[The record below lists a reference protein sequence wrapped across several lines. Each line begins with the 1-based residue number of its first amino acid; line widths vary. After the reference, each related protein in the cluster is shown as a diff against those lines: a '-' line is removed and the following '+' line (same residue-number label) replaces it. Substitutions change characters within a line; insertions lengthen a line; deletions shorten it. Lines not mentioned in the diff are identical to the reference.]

1 MSVLIGHA
9 SIGEN
14 GNASGGK
21 AGNQTRKELCTRNW
35 YKKPW
40 SVLLRPK
47 DATMAEKIA
56 IACEQACA
64 NQNIGYDQGQRNTL
78 YTQAKAVNFDLSKIT
93 TPCECDCSSLACICA
108 IAAGAPADKLYVGGN
123 MGTTRTMRSYFRNT
137 GMFEILTNSK
147 YLTVSDYLKRGDIV
161 VNEGSHTF
169 IVLSNGSKAT
179 GDQPLIKPTS
189 SDVIGIAVALGSVNV
204 RVGPSTGYKV
214 IGIVKK
220 NQQVQVLEKISNGWL
235 RILWDGA
242 EDGYAYVSNSGD
254 KYFNF
259 NSVSHNTN
267 TEKTQNTIV
276 SYKGKITAYTL
287 RIRTGPGTKYSEK
300 GFLRQGALVGI
311 VEESIDSQGKKWG
324 LLDEFATTRDAWIS
338 LSYLQK
344 I

>member
-9 SIGEN
+9 SIDEN
-14 GNASGGK
+14 GKASGGK
-21 AGNQTRKELCTRNW
+21 AGNQTKKELCTRNW

-47 DATMAEKIA
+47 DAIMAEKIA

-108 IAAGAPADKLYVGGN
+108 IAAGAPADKLYIGGN
-123 MGTTRTMRSYFRNT
+123 MGTTRTMRSYFRST
-137 GMFEILTNSK
+137 GMFEILTDSK
-147 YLTVSDYLKRGDIV
+147 YLTISDYLKRGDIV

-169 IVLSNGSKAT
+169 IVLSNGSKVA
-179 GDQPLIKPTS
+179 GDQPLMTPTS
-189 SDVIGIAVALGSVNV
+189 SDVIGIAVALGSINV
-204 RVGPSTGYKV
+204 RTGPSTGYKA
-214 IGIVKK
+214 IGIVRK
-220 NQQVQVLEKISNGWL
+220 NEQVQVFEKLSNGWL
-235 RILWDGA
+235 RIMWNGA
-242 EDGYAYVSNSGD
+242 EAFVSNSGN

-259 NSVSHNTN
+259 NSVSHT
-267 TEKTQNTIV
+267 TSSEKVTA
-276 SYKGKITAYTL
+276 SYRVKITASTL

-300 GFLRQGALVGI
+300 GFIRNGKIVGI
-311 VEESIDSQGKKWG
+311 VEEQLDSQGKKWG

-338 LSYLQK
+338 LSYTEK
-344 I
+344 Y

>member
-9 SIGEN
+9 SIDEN
-14 GNASGGK
+14 GKASGGK
-21 AGNQTRKELCTRNW
+21 AGNQTKKELYTRNW

-47 DATMAEKIA
+47 DVTMAEKIA

-123 MGTTRTMRSYFRNT
+123 MGTTRTMRSYFKNT
-137 GMFEILTNSK
+137 GMFEILTDSK

-169 IVLSNGSKAT
+169 IVLSNGPKAASN
-179 GDQPLIKPTS
+179 QPLMTPTN
-189 SDVIGIAVALGSVNV
+189 SDVIGIAVARGSINV
-204 RVGPSTGYKV
+204 RTGPSTGYKA
-214 IGIVKK
+214 IGIVRK
-220 NQQVQVLEKISNGWL
+220 NEQVQVFEKLSNGWL
-235 RILWDGA
+235 RIMWNGA
-242 EDGYAYVSNSGD
+242 EAFVSNSGN
-254 KYFNF
+254 KYFSF
-259 NSVSHNTN
+259 NSVSHTTN
-267 TEKTQNTIV
+267 PEKV
-276 SYKGKITAYTL
+276 ASSYKVKIIANTL
-287 RIRTGPGTKYSEK
+287 RIRTGPGTKYNEK
-300 GFLRQGALVGI
+300 GFIRKDRIAGI
-311 VEESIDSQGKKWG
+311 VEEQVDSQNKKWG
-324 LLDEFATTRDAWIS
+324 LLDEFATTRDGWIS
-338 LSYLQK
+338 LSYTEK